1 MRDGDEI
8 TFKVHCIYWAKFAI
22 NRRTFFEHNEHKEFF
37 FFSYSNF
44 EFARK
49 TKTCAFDA
57 LYLYIFVLFFQ

>member
-22 NRRTFFEHNEHKEFF
+22 NRRTFFEERTQRIF

-49 TKTCAFDA
+49 TETCAFDA